1 MENSE
6 HIISSMEKEY
16 GAWLDWDIESDV
28 EYEDPLGE
36 EVETPQD
43 IEMGVKMGDENPNYQ
58 PQIKMKT
65 HILPFIYVSNQIYL
79 IRTNIA
85 MLLCFMLMN
94 NML

>member
-6 HIISSMEKEY
+6 HIILSMEKEY
-16 GAWLDWDIESDV
+16 SAWLDWDL

-36 EVETPQD
+36 DVDTPHD
-43 IEMGVKMGDENPNYQ
+43 IEMGAEIEAEHSTYQ
-58 PQIKMKT
+58 PQISRANANT
-65 HILPFIYVSNQIYL
+65 HILPFIYVSNQMYL